1 MEVVGIGTTVTELS
15 ISAGVGTTAK
25 YYQSGGTIQEAL
37 LTPRGTDDAAGG
49 STVLTIIDTKSF
61 TINSGK
67 SEYQH
72 LYARSGTVD
81 RLMKVVIDDPLSYND
96 IPLAYSSTSPGTGG
110 LQAKADIVVSQ
121 GSTVIDFSITNTGY
135 GYNVGHILT
144 LPLTGSTGI
153 PTTSSANFNEFKLE
167 ILEADYDVFTGWS
180 VGQLQ
185 VLDDFSTL
193 FDGVRTTFPITLNGS
208 VLSIQAKKGSLI
220 TIQDTLLVFINDI
233 LQVPGQGYEFEGGS
247 QITFTEAPKGP
258 SADGMYE
265 GDTMKFLFYKGTGGG
280 DVIDVDIIE
289 TVKKGDDLRLEYDS
303 RVNGDKKWLQ
313 EDMRT
318 VSQVTSTNSVDSN
331 IYFGPGLT
339 EDGNLTRS
347 VTWCRQLEDRY
358 VDGKVVG
365 KNRELYDANINP
377 YAHLIQPVGVGT
389 TIAYV
394 DNLRPIFDPQT
405 ESQVS
410 TDFQKSVTIVSQ
422 DDKLGAAATS
432 YVGGGSTVISVAI
445 STGGR
450 GYTSAPQVTIQNPVG
465 LGTTARATATASIS
479 AGVVTSITITNDGGV
494 GYSQTTHPLVLI
506 SPPTYTRENNSVDS
520 YNGDSGRI
528 VGFGT
533 TSTTAGPE
541 LIFDLYIPEDSHLR
555 DAALTGTAVTQCGI
569 TTADYFVVH
578 NSNVGVA
585 DTGAGIGVT
594 PFTSKSIDD
603 RVIGFSTQFVDAI
616 FQVGSA
622 DIIERHVLGIGTTS
636 VTRIHTSVL
645 TGIGTE
651 NWDSGGITMDA
662 TSLTLDNEAS
672 GNVYAGTI
680 STTTNGQ
687 AYFGDYSWGKII
699 LGPRI
704 AANSYTYYGEQ
715 GFAGISTGDMIFRR
729 PKLKTVGYST

>member
-1 MEVVGIGTTVTELS
+1 MCI
-15 ISAGVGTTAK
+15 
-25 YYQSGGTIQEAL
+25 
-37 LTPRGTDDAAGG
+37 R
-49 STVLTIIDTKSF
+49 
-61 TINSGK
+61 
-67 SEYQH
+67 
-72 LYARSGTVD
+72 D
-81 RLMKVVIDDPLSYND
+81 R
-96 IPLAYSSTSPGTGG
+96 
-110 LQAKADIVVSQ
+110 
-121 GSTVIDFSITNTGY
+121 
-135 GYNVGHILT
+135 
-144 LPLTGSTGI
+144 
-153 PTTSSANFNEFKLE
+153 
-167 ILEADYDVFTGWS
+167 
-180 VGQLQ
+180 
-185 VLDDFSTL
+185 
-193 FDGVRTTFPITLNGS
+193 
-208 VLSIQAKKGSLI
+208 
-220 TIQDTLLVFINDI
+220 
-233 LQVPGQGYEFEGGS
+233 
-247 QITFTEAPKGP
+247 
-258 SADGMYE
+258 
-265 GDTMKFLFYKGTGGG
+265 FYKGTGGG
-280 DVIDVDIIE
+280 DVIDVDVIE

-303 RVNGDKKWLQ
+303 RVNAGLLGIQ
-313 EDMRT
+313 EDTRT
-318 VSQVTSTNSVDSN
+318 VSQVTSTNSVDTN

-339 EDGNLTRS
+339 EDGSLTRS
-347 VTWCRQLEDRY
+347 ITWTRQLEDRY
-358 VDGKVVG
+358 VDGKIVG
-365 KNRELYDANINP
+365 KDRELYDANIFP

-410 TDFQKSVTIVSQ
+410 TNFQKSVTIVSQ
-422 DDKLGAAATS
+422 DAKLGAAATS
-432 YVGGGSTVISVAI
+432 FVGGGSTVISVAI

-450 GYTSAPQVTIQNPVG
+450 GYTSAPQVSIQNPVG

-520 YNGDSGRI
+520 YNGDSGII

-541 LIFDLYIPEDSHLR
+541 LVFDLFIPEDSNLR
-555 DAALTGTAVTQCGI
+555 DAAITGTAVTQCGI
-569 TTADYFVVH
+569 TTADYFTVF

-622 DIIERHVLGIGTTS
+622 DIIERHVLGIGVTS

-651 NWDSGGITMDA
+651 NWDSAGITMDA

-687 AYFGDYSWGKII
+687 AYFGNFSWGKIV

-729 PKLKTVGYST
+729 PKLRTVGYST

>member
-1 MEVVGIGTTVTELS
+1 M
-15 ISAGVGTTAK
+15 
-25 YYQSGGTIQEAL
+25 
-37 LTPRGTDDAAGG
+37 
-49 STVLTIIDTKSF
+49 
-61 TINSGK
+61 
-67 SEYQH
+67 
-72 LYARSGTVD
+72 
-81 RLMKVVIDDPLSYND
+81 
-96 IPLAYSSTSPGTGG
+96 
-110 LQAKADIVVSQ
+110 
-121 GSTVIDFSITNTGY
+121 
-135 GYNVGHILT
+135 
-144 LPLTGSTGI
+144 
-153 PTTSSANFNEFKLE
+153 
-167 ILEADYDVFTGWS
+167 
-180 VGQLQ
+180 
-185 VLDDFSTL
+185 
-193 FDGVRTTFPITLNGS
+193 
-208 VLSIQAKKGSLI
+208 
-220 TIQDTLLVFINDI
+220 FINDI
-233 LQVPGQGYEFEGGS
+233 LQVPGKGYEFNGGS

-258 SADGMYE
+258 TDDGMYE

-280 DVIDVDIIE
+280 DVIDVDVIE

-303 RVNGDKKWLQ
+303 RVNAGLLGIQ
-313 EDMRT
+313 EDTRT

-331 IYFGPGLT
+331 IYFGPGLSP
-339 EDGNLTRS
+339 DGSLTRS
-347 VTWCRQLEDRY
+347 VTWTRQLDDRY
-358 VDGKVVG
+358 VDGKIVG
-365 KNRELYDANINP
+365 KNRELYDANIFP

-410 TDFQKSVTIVSQ
+410 TNFQKSVTIVSQ
-422 DDKLGAAATS
+422 DDKLGAAGTAF
-432 YVGGGSTVISVAI
+432 VGGGSTVISVAI

-450 GYTSAPQVTIQNPVG
+450 GYTSAPQVSIQNPVG
-465 LGTTARATATASIS
+465 LGTTARATATASIT

-520 YNGDSGRI
+520 YNGDSGII

-533 TSTTAGPE
+533 TSTSSGPE
-541 LIFDLYIPEDSHLR
+541 LVFDLFIPEDSNLR
-555 DAALTGTAVTQCGI
+555 DAAITGTAVTQCGI
-569 TTADYFVVH
+569 TTADYFTVF

-622 DIIERHVLGIGTTS
+622 DIIERHVLGIGVTS

-687 AYFGDYSWGKII
+687 AYFGNYSWGKIV

-729 PKLKTVGYST
+729 PKLRTVGYST